1 MGTKPLERRLAAI
14 LYADVAGYSRLTGE
28 DEDATHQALSEYL
41 DLISQ
46 TIAGQRGK
54 VMHYAGDAVLAKF
67 DAVVD
72 AVSAAVAI
80 QHELKDRNQDLSD
93 SRKVQFRI
101 GVNLGDV
108 IEDRGDIYGDGVNVA
123 ARLESLAEPGGI
135 CISESV
141 RTAIGKRLP
150 LDYESLGKQ
159 QVKNIEEPVQA
170 YHARLKPGAVSFKP
184 TRPTGAG
191 HEPPMEQEIR
201 FCTASDGVRIA
212 YATVG
217 EGPPLVKAA
226 NWLNH
231 LEYDWHSP
239 VWRHVPRELAKD
251 HLLVRY
257 DERGNGLSDWD
268 VDDISFEA
276 FVRDLET
283 VVDVVGLERFALL
296 GISQGCPVSVAYA
309 ARHPERVTHLVL
321 YGGFVKGVLRRGSQE
336 LIEQDQA
343 FQTLV
348 RQGWGQENPAF
359 RQLFT
364 SRFMPGATTKQM
376 QWFNDLQ
383 RITTSPENAVRLRQ
397 AFGEIDV
404 SSLVSQVTVP
414 TLVLH
419 VRGDG
424 TSGTFEEGRQ
434 LATSIPGARFVPLEG
449 QNHLIL
455 EDEPA
460 WPRFLAEVRS
470 FLADK

>member
-1 MGTKPLERRLAAI
+1 MATEPLERKLAAI

-28 DEDATHQALSEYL
+28 DEDATHRTLSAYL
-41 DLISQ
+41 DLISR
-46 TIAGQRGK
+46 TVEDHRGQ
-54 VMHYAGDAVLAKF
+54 VMHYAGDAVLARF

-72 AVSAAVAI
+72 ALSSAVAI
-80 QHELKDRNQDLSD
+80 QKELKTRNQDLPD
-93 SRKVQFRI
+93 ERRVQFRI

-141 RTAIGKRLP
+141 RTAIGKKLA
-150 LDYESLGKQ
+150 LDYESMGAQ
-159 QVKNIEEPVQA
+159 QVKNIEESVHA
-170 YHARLKPGAVSFKP
+170 YRACLKPGVALP
-184 TRPTGAG
+184 TPPQPAG
-191 HEPPMEQEIR
+191 TEREPSLEQEIR

-231 LEYDWHSP
+231 LEYDWQSP

-283 VVDVVGLERFALL
+283 VVDAVGLERFALL

-309 ARHPERVTHLVL
+309 VRHPGRVTHLVL
-321 YGGFVKGVLRRGSQE
+321 YGGFVKGVLKRGSQE
-336 LIEQDQA
+336 LIEREQA
-343 FQTLV
+343 LQTLI

-359 RQLFT
+359 RQIFT
-364 SRFMPGATTKQM
+364 SRFIPGATMEQM
-376 QWFNDLQ
+376 QWFNDLE
-383 RITTSPENAVRLRQ
+383 RVTASPANAVRLRQ
-397 AFGEIDV
+397 AVGEIDV
-404 SSLVSQVTVP
+404 SSLVS
-414 TLVLH
+414 
-419 VRGDG
+419 
-424 TSGTFEEGRQ
+424 
-434 LATSIPGARFVPLEG
+434 
-449 QNHLIL
+449 
-455 EDEPA
+455 
-460 WPRFLAEVRS
+460 
-470 FLADK
+470 